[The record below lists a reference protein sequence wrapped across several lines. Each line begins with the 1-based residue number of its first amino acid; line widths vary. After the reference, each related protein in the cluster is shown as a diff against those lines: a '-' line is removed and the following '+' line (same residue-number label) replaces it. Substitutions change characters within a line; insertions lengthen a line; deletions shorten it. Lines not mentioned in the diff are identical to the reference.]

1 MVKKVF
7 VIIVFL
13 WFVVGFIVLLLLV
26 VRKFIFNLIVNVYFC
41 VEIWFFKY
49 FKVYKIVMLV
59 MFYVMFFVFMVVVY
73 YKIGR
78 KVWISVD
85 KTRIM
90 KFLIK
95 YVLNFKLCLMKIVL
109 VIILSFV
116 VFWIL
121 FNIMMLFF
129 FYDWKNFLYLKEV
142 MYVV

>member
-13 WFVVGFIVLLLLV
+13 WFVVGFIVLLLLI

-85 KTRIM
+85 KIRIM